1 LTVVG
6 ANHIVHLERHWNPA
20 KEAQATDRVYRI
32 GQEKDVHIYI
42 PLLHHPE
49 FESFDVNLHRLLTQ
63 KTLLK
68 DAVVT
73 PEDVVPQPAGV
84 GGVVSGD
91 LIDKRITAAE
101 LDKLSWQQ
109 FEALCVEL
117 LAKIT
122 DSESAWLTNSGA
134 DHGADGV
141 LLSNRGNIL
150 VQAKFTQRQYDG
162 YKGIQEIHSAKPIYE
177 SAMRSSFERLIFV
190 TNSPSLAKRTHEIA
204 ATCRV
209 EILGRTQLLSYLE
222 EYEVTLKEIL
232 SRLGKERL
240 KV

>member
-1 LTVVG
+1 M
-6 ANHIVHLERHWNPA
+6 
-20 KEAQATDRVYRI
+20 
-32 GQEKDVHIYI
+32 
-42 PLLHHPE
+42 
-49 FESFDVNLHRLLTQ
+49 
-63 KTLLK
+63 LK

-73 PEDVVPQPAGV
+73 PEDVIPQPAGV

-122 DSESAWLTNSGA
+122 DSESAWLTNNGA

-141 LLSNRGNIL
+141 LLNNSGNIL
-150 VQAKFTQRQYDG
+150 LQAKFTQRQYDG

-177 SAMRSSFERLIFV
+177 SAMRSSF
-190 TNSPSLAKRTHEIA
+190 
-204 ATCRV
+204 
-209 EILGRTQLLSYLE
+209 GR
-222 EYEVTLKEIL
+222 
-232 SRLGKERL
+232 
-240 KV
+240 